1 MERGLGQG
9 CAGERRVQSGKIKME
24 TQHQT
29 QSRFSR
35 LSAELF
41 VKQLCMKPTFS
52 TALEDGKDKQKSP
65 MKGLTSLFLALT
77 VFVPIYSSAYFFMCF
92 PKLAGS
98 LGISLFVSASHKTSL
113 TGKKAEN
120 LTVNLWITC
129 ICHTLIHYDF
139 CIKVV
144 MKLRLY
150 LMRKC

>member
-1 MERGLGQG
+1 ME
-9 CAGERRVQSGKIKME
+9 M
-24 TQHQT
+24 QHQT

-65 MKGLTSLFLALT
+65 MKGLTNLT

-98 LGISLFVSASHKTSL
+98 LGISLFVSSSHKTSL

-120 LTVNLWITC
+120 LTVNLWIIC
-129 ICHTLIHYDF
+129 ICHTLIH
-139 CIKVV
+139 
-144 MKLRLY
+144 
-150 LMRKC
+150 

>member
-9 CAGERRVQSGKIKME
+9 CAGERRAQSGKIKME
-24 TQHQT
+24 IQHQT

-92 PKLAGS
+92 PKLA
-98 LGISLFVSASHKTSL
+98 VSASHKTSL